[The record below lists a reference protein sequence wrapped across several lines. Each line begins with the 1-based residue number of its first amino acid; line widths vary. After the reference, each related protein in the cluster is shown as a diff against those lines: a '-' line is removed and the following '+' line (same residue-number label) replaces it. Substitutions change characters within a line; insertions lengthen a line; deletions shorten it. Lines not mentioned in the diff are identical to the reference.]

1 MKSLP
6 GLDVIKCGQIN
17 PKLFENGQNSEE
29 F

>member
-6 GLDVIKCGQIN
+6 GLDVIKFGQLN
-17 PKLFENGQNSEE
+17 PKLLENGQNSKE